1 MFMFKASK
9 ALITYPP
16 SIAVSS
22 YKWADSEVRIFLE
35 EWEVVERRVGNP
47 GRKVLEK
54 SWAIRQQINERRGLK
69 KNWESCVFLLYTLQ
83 NLHRTLCSGR
93 TVTLPLF
100 SPYSQ
105 ALYRILGHS
114 PGSSCSPWADSEIRI
129 FLEEWE
135 RVERRV
141 GNPGRKISE
150 KSLALS
156 LQLNEQRGLKKNW
169 ESCVLLMRTL
179 QNLHRRLCS
188 GRPEAVP
195 LFSPYSEALYRILGR
210 PPDPSCSPW
219 VDYEIR
225 IFLQEWEGVE
235 RRDGSPGKQALEKS
249 WALYKRLNE
258 QRGLKKS
265 WDSCFHLLLNLQNLH
280 RTLCNERPET
290 VPLFSPYS
298 EALYRILGRPPGPLC
313 RDGSGMRLLA
323 KNPQPPMNRPSDSG
337 STVPL
342 TQLQE
347 NPLLMKSWRNS
358 LFPRW
363 DTLKHSHPS
372 PFPRLPPA

>member
-1 MFMFKASK
+1 
-9 ALITYPP
+9 P
-16 SIAVSS
+16 
-22 YKWADSEVRIFLE
+22 
-35 EWEVVERRVGNP
+35 
-47 GRKVLEK
+47 
-54 SWAIRQQINERRGLK
+54 
-69 KNWESCVFLLYTLQ
+69 
-83 NLHRTLCSGR
+83 
-93 TVTLPLF
+93 
-100 SPYSQ
+100 
-105 ALYRILGHS
+105 
-114 PGSSCSPWADSEIRI
+114 SCSPWADSEIRI

-156 LQLNEQRGLKKNW
+156 LQLNERRGLKKNW

-188 GRPEAVP
+188 GRPEAIP

-219 VDYEIR
+219 VDSEIR

-235 RRDGSPGKQALEKS
+235 RRDGSPGRKTLEKS

-265 WDSCFHLLLNLQNLH
+265 WDSCFHLLLTLQNLH

-298 EALYRILGRPPGPLC
+298 EALYRILGRSPGPSVMVIPIFVYIIRNDTFVMFGVPLNSC
-313 RDGSGMRLLA
+313 TCSF
-323 KNPQPPMNRPSDSG
+323 
-337 STVPL
+337 STVPWPL
-342 TQLQE
+342 ESALGLITSDNPAESFQE
-347 NPLLMKSWRNS
+347 ELSMAS
-358 LFPRW
+358 
-363 DTLKHSHPS
+363 DT
-372 PFPRLPPA
+372 PAP